1 MKRIIIGTDFS
12 AHAAEAANVA
22 SALAVRNNATLT
34 LLHAVAPWEVEMLDK
49 TTVDAIRAER
59 RRTLVAEGNRLRA
72 TGAQVLENLV
82 LGAPHNMLAARAPHV
97 DADLIVVSSRGEIS
111 PVRWIAGSVALRTA
125 RKATE
130 PTLVVR
136 DSARLMAWAKGER
149 PLNVF
154 VCYDFSPTSDAVL
167 RWVASLRNWGPC
179 NVTVTYVSWP
189 PQESWRL
196 GMTGRSADGDNS
208 PEVKALL
215 ENGINEKCERLL
227 GGVEAKVHVV
237 SSWGRADV
245 HLNELAKTSDADL
258 VVVGSNHRNRADRLW
273 FGSVSRGVIRHSR
286 TNVVCVPG
294 TYIAKDAR
302 TDDHKTRRVLV
313 PIDFTEASEK
323 AVALA
328 FASARRGA
336 EVCLFHATPTLP
348 DSRVAETPGETAA
361 AEAEKLTARLEALA
375 RKHTPGRRIK
385 NYVEVV
391 GHRHP
396 ATAICQAAERFN
408 ADVIHMASRGGSR
421 IQRKLRR
428 SVADAVKRR
437 TCRPVT
443 VVPA

>member
-1 MKRIIIGTDFS
+1 MKRIICGTDFS

-22 SALAVRNNATLT
+22 AALAVRNNATLT

-49 TTVDAIRAER
+49 VTIDAIRGKR
-59 RRTLVAEGNRLRA
+59 RRMLIAEANRLRA

-82 LGAPHNMLAARAPHV
+82 LGTPHDMLVARTPHV
-97 DADLIVVSSRGEIS
+97 DADLIVVSSHGEIS
-111 PVRWIAGSVALRTA
+111 TARWIAGSVALRTA
-125 RKATE
+125 LKATE
-130 PTLVVR
+130 PALVVR
-136 DSARLMAWAKGER
+136 DHARLMAWAKGER

-154 VCYDFSPTSDAVL
+154 VGYDFSPTSDAVL
-167 RWVASLRNWGPC
+167 RWVGSLREWGPC
-179 NVTVTYVSWP
+179 NVTVAYVSWP

-196 GMTGRSADGDNS
+196 GMTGRTTEGDNT

-215 ENGINEKCERLL
+215 ERSIKEQCERLL
-227 GGVEAKVHVV
+227 GGAETKIHVV

-245 HLNELAKTSDADL
+245 HLNELAKASSADL
-258 VVVGSNHRNRADRLW
+258 VVVGLNHRNMADRFW
-273 FGSVSRGVIRHSR
+273 FGSVARGIIRHSR

-294 TYIAKDAR
+294 TYVGKDAR
-302 TDDHKTRRVLV
+302 ADADKTHRVLV
-313 PIDFTEASEK
+313 PIDFTEASEQ
-323 AVALA
+323 AVAIA
-328 FASARRGA
+328 FASAPRGA

-348 DSRVAETPGETAA
+348 DYRIAGAPREDASAETQKIETQ
-361 AEAEKLTARLEALA
+361 LEALA
-375 RKHTPGRRIK
+375 RKHGRGRRIRTR
-385 NYVEVV
+385 VEVV

-396 ATAICQAAERFN
+396 PTAICQAAERFN

-421 IQRKLRR
+421 VSRKFRK